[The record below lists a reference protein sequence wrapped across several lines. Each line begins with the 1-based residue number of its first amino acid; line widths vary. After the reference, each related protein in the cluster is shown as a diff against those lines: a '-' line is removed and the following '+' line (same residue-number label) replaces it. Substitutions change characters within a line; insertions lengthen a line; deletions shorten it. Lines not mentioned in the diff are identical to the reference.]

1 MELKKLAPWN
11 WFKDEEESSGQS
23 RNVPV
28 SRTAPQLYTPIARF
42 HDEIDRMFDNVFR
55 NFGLPSLGLDST
67 LAGLGQ
73 NMMLRPNVDISAT
86 DKEYTVT
93 VEVPGV
99 DEKDVKLEL
108 VGDTLTIK
116 GEKKQESEKKEK
128 DFYRVERS
136 YGSFQRVLTLPEDA
150 DQEGINAQFKN
161 GVLSI
166 TLPRRAVS
174 KPKGKVIDIKKA
186 A

>member
-1 MELKKLAPWN
+1 MDMKRLAPWN
-11 WFKDEEESSGQS
+11 WLKDEETPGRS

-28 SRTAPQLYTPIARF
+28 SSSPSQFHLPLMQF
-42 HDEIDRMFDNVFR
+42 HDEIDRMFDSVFR
-55 NFGLPSLGLDST
+55 NFGIPSLSQDNMFART
-67 LAGLGQ
+67 EQ
-73 NMMLRPNVDISAT
+73 NMMLRPNVDIAAN
-86 DKEYTVT
+86 DKEYAIT

-99 DEKDVKLEL
+99 DEKDVRLEL
-108 VGDTLTIK
+108 VGNTLVIK

-136 YGSFQRVLTLPEDA
+136 YGSFQRVLSLPEDA
-150 DQEGINAQFKN
+150 NQEDIDAQFKN
-161 GVLSI
+161 GVLTI
-166 TLPRRAVS
+166 IMPRKANS